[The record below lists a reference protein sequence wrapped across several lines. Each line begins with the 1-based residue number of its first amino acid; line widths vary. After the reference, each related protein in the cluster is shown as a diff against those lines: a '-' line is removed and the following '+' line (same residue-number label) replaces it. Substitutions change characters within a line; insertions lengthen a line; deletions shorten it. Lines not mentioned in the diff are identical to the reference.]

1 MFVEEFICSITKKA
15 PNDVFFLF
23 ESLNN
28 LLQNSTEQVNAVTA
42 DLIDLELLHE
52 IETIVKNGNT
62 SVYFGKTLRDLKLMI
77 EDEEFRKHEMFIQYK
92 SPKKLIILS
101 ANLPLS
107 SMQNLEFG
115 CINEIIEIFKQHV
128 NDLAKY
134 FYELDNIDQCCT
146 VMEPQNATYKDE
158 YRRIF
163 LDISQFPEPT
173 STVPGHL
180 CSEADGAKLTTIV
193 CGICLCTDLPEIPG
207 LPLPLC
213 QNSSCG
219 VYYHRS
225 CLYEWLVACAGN
237 RPPAFGVA
245 TGACPTCLQPITC
258 SKTDS

>member
-1 MFVEEFICSITKKA
+1 MFVEEFICSVTKKT

-77 EDEEFRKHEMFIQYK
+77 EDEEFRKHEMFVQYK

-107 SMQNLEFG
+107 SMLNLEFG

-134 FYELDNIDQCCT
+134 FYELENIDQCCT

-163 LDISQFPEPT
+163 LGRYIYYETKSQMGKNIFSFTESLFIILDDRT
-173 STVPGHL
+173 WLHIEVTLEGLGTNIHL
-180 CSEADGAKLTTIV
+180 VGQSEYWNNKLQSGLLNWDHDKNIVDNIMTIF
-193 CGICLCTDLPEIPG
+193 GKGFCLD
-207 LPLPLC
+207 
-213 QNSSCG
+213 
-219 VYYHRS
+219 
-225 CLYEWLVACAGN
+225 A
-237 RPPAFGVA
+237 
-245 TGACPTCLQPITC
+245 
-258 SKTDS
+258 